1 MWVDVLSLLPPP
13 QVRARNATKPA
24 LRFATSWDT
33 RLSVAAG
40 AAAGVAF
47 MHHHGIVHRDLTSS
61 NLVLDLAKGGGA
73 AWVAKV
79 GGAPYT
85 VQCERVQWLCSG
97 CAVSWLPTQLT

>member
-1 MWVDVLSLLPPP
+1 MPASPAVHLLPASPLHTP
-13 QVRARNATKPA
+13 TCSQVRQRNATKPA
-24 LRFATSWDT
+24 LRFALSWDT
-33 RLSVAAG
+33 RLSVAEG

-79 GGAPYT
+79 
-85 VQCERVQWLCSG
+85 RVTRPDWG
-97 CAVSWLPTQLT
+97 